1 MLDQS
6 CGNNDVAVLVLNGWL
21 GRRSAGYY
29 GYGTSVLLILI
40 QRSESTASI
49 TTLGYPGSLDSGL
62 MMQRKDSCIP
72 GYLHWWCRTNVSRDK
87 LCRWFGGSGWLAD
100 FGSGGTVV
108 GVTSF
113 GANGSNQKKNNWA
126 SRFGQNKE
134 FPSDY
139 KNINSKMTGAGNIG
153 ALLNAACSGGV
164 TEVYD
169 DNAPY
174 WWGYCDN
181 TCIAENSDR
190 EHFSQCG
197 M

>member
-1 MLDQS
+1 M
-6 CGNNDVAVLVLNGWL
+6 LVLNGWL

-29 GYGTSVLLILI
+29 GYGTSNYAFNYN
-40 QRSESTASI
+40 QRSEINRSI

-62 MMQRKDSCIP
+62 MMQRQDGP
-72 GYLHWWCRTNVSRDK
+72 AYLVTCTGGAELMYQGTN
-87 LCRWFGGSGWLAD
+87 FAGGAGGSGWLAD

-134 FPSDY
+134 FPKSDY

-190 EHFSQCG
+190 EHFSQGG